1 MKKKMKCWEFLECT
15 QTDCPAYQS
24 DKLECWLIP
33 GTRCRSQIQGEF
45 LEKMD
50 LCLECE
56 HFEENLHEESMRE
69 TLKVANQQVSEFR
82 RMVEAGDRELEGIS
96 MELAIGLS
104 EVFDALKVIY
114 SGDPS
119 VRISEAS
126 ELDLISKLKHMVNLT
141 AENLGEIVDLSH
153 EFAIGLAEHFDVLHR
168 VSKGDL
174 RARVLGTSKLE
185 LLEALKNVTNST
197 IESVAKEISERKK
210 AEIALVASRT
220 ELMESE
226 EKYRSLF
233 DSGPDPIFV
242 LDRETLEILDANAR
256 AEETYCY
263 SRQELIGHSFVEL
276 GLFED
281 EETGLSFFS
290 ADSNGD
296 SCLMYS
302 KVRHYKKGRV
312 PFYVSVHFC
321 PIRYRE
327 TEAIIV
333 SVTDTTEMI
342 EKDAQ
347 LIQASKMTTLGEMSA
362 GIAHELNQPLNA
374 IKMGSEFLKMMIE
387 KGKAISQNDQYQ
399 VVDEVSD
406 QVDRA
411 AKIIDRLREFGRKAD
426 FTREKVDINNSI
438 QDVLAIIGQQLSLQN
453 IEVKLDLDQ
462 TIPPILAHKNRL
474 EQVIFNMVTNARDAI
489 GQKNESGDKTPERV
503 ITIGSYQHDG
513 RVAVTVSDTG
523 VGIPSLVKERIFE
536 PFFTTKEIG
545 KGMGLGLSITYG
557 IVRDYGGEI
566 GVESEE
572 GKGSTFRITFP
583 QISPQT

>member
-1 MKKKMKCWEFLECT
+1 MKKKMRCWEFLECT
-15 QTDCPAYQS
+15 QKECPAYQS

-33 GTRCRSQIQGEF
+33 GTRCRSQVQGEF

-56 HFEENLHEESMRE
+56 HFTENLDEATMRE
-69 TLKVANQQVSEFR
+69 TLKVANEQVAEFR
-82 RMVEAGDRELEGIS
+82 RMVEARDKELEDIS

-104 EVFDALKVIY
+104 EVFEALKVIY

-119 VRISEAS
+119 VRIPEAS
-126 ELDLISKLKHMVNLT
+126 ELELISKLKHMVNLT

-174 RARVLGTSKLE
+174 AARVFGTSKLE
-185 LLEALKNVTNST
+185 LLEALKNLTNKT
-197 IESVAKEISERKK
+197 IESVAEEISERKR
-210 AEIALVASRT
+210 AEIALVASQA

-242 LDRETLEILDANAR
+242 LDRETLEILDANAS

-290 ADSNGD
+290 TDSDED
-296 SCLMYS
+296 SYLMYS
-302 KVRHYKKGRV
+302 RVRHYKKGRV

-321 PIRYRE
+321 LTRYKE

-333 SVTDTTEMI
+333 SVTDITEMI

-362 GIAHELNQPLNA
+362 GMAHELNQPLNA
-374 IKMGSEFLKMMIE
+374 IKMGNEYLKMMIE
-387 KGKAISQNDQYQ
+387 KGKTVSQNDLYQ
-399 VVDEVSD
+399 VVNEVSD

-426 FTREKVDINNSI
+426 FTREKVDINKSI
-438 QDVLAIIGQQLSLQN
+438 RDVLAIIGRQLSLQN

-462 TIPPILAHKNRL
+462 TVPPILAHKNRL

-489 GQKNESGDKTPERV
+489 GQKKESVDKTSERV
-503 ITIGSYQHDG
+503 ITIRSYQHDG

-523 VGIPSLVKERIFE
+523 IGIPRLVKERIFE
-536 PFFTTKEIG
+536 PFFTTKEVG

-583 QISPQT
+583 QIAA

>member
-1 MKKKMKCWEFLECT
+1 MKKKMRCWEFLECT
-15 QTDCPAYQS
+15 QKECPAYQS
-24 DKLECWLIP
+24 EQLECWLIP
-33 GTRCRSQIQGEF
+33 GTRCRSQVQGEF

-56 HFEENLHEESMRE
+56 HFTENLDEGTMRE
-69 TLKVANQQVSEFR
+69 TLKVANEQVAEFR
-82 RMVEAGDRELEGIS
+82 RMVEARDRELEDIS

-104 EVFDALKVIY
+104 EVFEALKVIY

-126 ELDLISKLKHMVNLT
+126 ELELISKLKHIVNLT

-168 VSKGDL
+168 VSRGDL
-174 RARVLGTSKLE
+174 GARVFGTSQLE
-185 LLEALKNVTNST
+185 LLEALKNVTNQT
-197 IESVAKEISERKK
+197 IESVAEEISERKRVQ
-210 AEIALVASRT
+210 A

-233 DSGPDPIFV
+233 DTGPDPIFV
-242 LDRETLEILDANAR
+242 LDRETLDILDANVS
-256 AEETYCY
+256 AEETYGY
-263 SRQELIGHSFVEL
+263 SREEMIGRSFAEL

-281 EETGLSFFS
+281 DKTGLSFFS
-290 ADSNGD
+290 TNIQDS
-296 SCLMYS
+296 SLMFS
-302 KVRHYKKGRV
+302 KIRHYKKGHV
-312 PFYVSVHFC
+312 PFYVNVHFC
-321 PIRYRE
+321 PTKYKE

-333 SVTDTTEMI
+333 SIADITEMI

-374 IKMGSEFLKMMIE
+374 IKMGNEYLKMMIE
-387 KGKAISQNDQYQ
+387 GGKTIPGKDLYQ
-399 VVDEVSD
+399 VVNEVSD

-426 FTREKVDINNSI
+426 FTREKVDINRSI
-438 QDVLAIIGQQLSLQN
+438 RDVLAIIGHQLSLQD
-453 IEVKLDLDQ
+453 IEVELHLDQ
-462 TIPPILAHKNRL
+462 TIPPVLAHKNRL
-474 EQVIFNMVTNARDAI
+474 EQVIFNMLTNARDAI
-489 GQKNESGDKTPERV
+489 SLKKETEVGMDKRV
-503 ITIGSYQHDG
+503 ITIRSFRDDG
-513 RVAVTVSDTG
+513 QVVLAISDTG
-523 VGIPSLVKERIFE
+523 IGIPRPARDKIFE
-536 PFFTTKEIG
+536 PFFTTKEVG

-572 GKGSTFRITFP
+572 GKGTTFRITFP
-583 QISPQT
+583 RASS

>member
-1 MKKKMKCWEFLECT
+1 MKKKMRCWEFLECT
-15 QTDCPAYQS
+15 QKECPAYQS

-33 GTRCRSQIQGEF
+33 GTRCRSQVQGEF

-56 HFEENLHEESMRE
+56 HFTENLDEATMRE
-69 TLKVANQQVSEFR
+69 TLKVANEQVAEFR
-82 RMVEAGDRELEGIS
+82 RMVEARDKELEEIS

-104 EVFDALKVIY
+104 EVFEALKVIY

-119 VRISEAS
+119 VRIPEAS
-126 ELDLISKLKHMVNLT
+126 ELELISKLKHMVNLT

-174 RARVLGTSKLE
+174 AARVFGTSKLE
-185 LLEALKNVTNST
+185 LLEALKNLTNKT
-197 IESVAKEISERKK
+197 IESVAEEISERKR
-210 AEIALVASRT
+210 AEIALVASQA

-242 LDRETLEILDANAR
+242 LDRETLEILDANAS

-290 ADSNGD
+290 TDSDED
-296 SCLMYS
+296 SYLMYS
-302 KVRHYKKGRV
+302 RVRHYKKGRV

-321 PIRYRE
+321 LTRYKE

-333 SVTDTTEMI
+333 SVTDITEMI

-362 GIAHELNQPLNA
+362 GMAHELNQPLNA
-374 IKMGSEFLKMMIE
+374 IKMGNEYLKMMIE
-387 KGKAISQNDQYQ
+387 KGKTVSQKDLYQ
-399 VVDEVSD
+399 VVNEVSD

-426 FTREKVDINNSI
+426 FTREKVDINKSI
-438 QDVLAIIGQQLSLQN
+438 RDVLAIIGRQLSLQN

-489 GQKNESGDKTPERV
+489 GQKKESVDKTSERV
-503 ITIGSYQHDG
+503 ITIRSYQHDG

-523 VGIPSLVKERIFE
+523 IGIPRLVKERIFE
-536 PFFTTKEIG
+536 PFFTTKEVG

-583 QISPQT
+583 QIAA

>member
-1 MKKKMKCWEFLECT
+1 MKKKMRCWEFLECT
-15 QTDCPAYQS
+15 QKECPAYQS

-33 GTRCRSQIQGEF
+33 GTRCRSQVQGEF

-56 HFEENLHEESMRE
+56 HFTENLDEATMRE
-69 TLKVANQQVSEFR
+69 TLKVANEQVAEFR
-82 RMVEAGDRELEGIS
+82 RMVEARDKELEDIS

-104 EVFDALKVIY
+104 EVFEALKVIY

-119 VRISEAS
+119 VRIPEAS
-126 ELDLISKLKHMVNLT
+126 ELELISKLKHMVNLT

-174 RARVLGTSKLE
+174 AARVFGTSKLE
-185 LLEALKNVTNST
+185 LLEALKNLTNKT
-197 IESVAKEISERKK
+197 IESVAEEISERKR
-210 AEIALVASRT
+210 AEIALVASQA

-242 LDRETLEILDANAR
+242 LDRETLEILDANAS

-290 ADSNGD
+290 TDSDED
-296 SCLMYS
+296 SYLMYS
-302 KVRHYKKGRV
+302 RVRHYKKGRV

-321 PIRYRE
+321 LTRYKE

-333 SVTDTTEMI
+333 SVTDITEMI

-362 GIAHELNQPLNA
+362 GMAHELNQPLNA
-374 IKMGSEFLKMMIE
+374 IKMGNEYLKMMIE
-387 KGKAISQNDQYQ
+387 KGKTVSQKDLYQ
-399 VVDEVSD
+399 VVNEVSD

-426 FTREKVDINNSI
+426 FTREKVDINKSI
-438 QDVLAIIGQQLSLQN
+438 RDVLAIIGRQLSLQN

-462 TIPPILAHKNRL
+462 TVPPILAHKNRL
-474 EQVIFNMVTNARDAI
+474 EQIIFNMVTNARDAI
-489 GQKNESGDKTPERV
+489 GQKKESVDKTSERV
-503 ITIGSYQHDG
+503 ITIRSYQHDG

-523 VGIPSLVKERIFE
+523 IGIPRLVKERIFE
-536 PFFTTKEIG
+536 PFFTTKEVG

-583 QISPQT
+583 QIAA

>member
-1 MKKKMKCWEFLECT
+1 MKKKMRCWEFLECT
-15 QTDCPAYQS
+15 QKECPAYQS

-33 GTRCRSQIQGEF
+33 GTRCRSQVQGEF

-56 HFEENLHEESMRE
+56 HFTENLDEATMRE
-69 TLKVANQQVSEFR
+69 TLKVANEQVAEFR
-82 RMVEAGDRELEGIS
+82 RMVEARDKELEDIS

-104 EVFDALKVIY
+104 EVFEALKVIY

-119 VRISEAS
+119 VRIPEAS
-126 ELDLISKLKHMVNLT
+126 ELELISKLKHMVNLT

-174 RARVLGTSKLE
+174 AARVFGTSKLE
-185 LLEALKNVTNST
+185 LLEALKNLTNKT
-197 IESVAKEISERKK
+197 IESVAEEISERKR
-210 AEIALVASRT
+210 AEIALVASQA

-242 LDRETLEILDANAR
+242 LDRETLEILDANAS

-290 ADSNGD
+290 TDSDED
-296 SCLMYS
+296 SYLMYS
-302 KVRHYKKGRV
+302 RVRHYKKGRV

-321 PIRYRE
+321 LTRYKE

-333 SVTDTTEMI
+333 SVTDITEMI

-362 GIAHELNQPLNA
+362 GMAHELNQPLNA
-374 IKMGSEFLKMMIE
+374 IKMGNEYLKMMIE
-387 KGKAISQNDQYQ
+387 KGKTVSQKDLYQ
-399 VVDEVSD
+399 VVNEVSD

-426 FTREKVDINNSI
+426 FTREKVDINKSI
-438 QDVLAIIGQQLSLQN
+438 RDVLAIIGRQLSLQN

-474 EQVIFNMVTNARDAI
+474 EQIIFNMVTNARDAI
-489 GQKNESGDKTPERV
+489 GQKKESVDKTSERV
-503 ITIGSYQHDG
+503 ITIRSYQHDG

-523 VGIPSLVKERIFE
+523 IGIPRLVKERIFE
-536 PFFTTKEIG
+536 PFFTTKEVG

-583 QISPQT
+583 QIAA

>member
-1 MKKKMKCWEFLECT
+1 MKKKMRCWEFLECT
-15 QTDCPAYQS
+15 QKECPAYQS

-33 GTRCRSQIQGEF
+33 GTRCRSQVQGEF

-56 HFEENLHEESMRE
+56 HFTENLDEATMRE
-69 TLKVANQQVSEFR
+69 TLKVANEQVAEFR
-82 RMVEAGDRELEGIS
+82 RMVEARDKELEDIS

-104 EVFDALKVIY
+104 EVFEALKVIY

-119 VRISEAS
+119 VRIPEAS
-126 ELDLISKLKHMVNLT
+126 ELELISKLKHMVNLT

-174 RARVLGTSKLE
+174 AARVFGTSKLE
-185 LLEALKNVTNST
+185 LLEALKNLTNKT
-197 IESVAKEISERKK
+197 IESVAEEISERKR
-210 AEIALVASRT
+210 AEIALVASQA

-242 LDRETLEILDANAR
+242 LDRETLEILDANAS

-290 ADSNGD
+290 TDSDED
-296 SCLMYS
+296 SYLMYS
-302 KVRHYKKGRV
+302 RVRHYKKGRV

-321 PIRYRE
+321 LTRYKE

-333 SVTDTTEMI
+333 SVTDITEMI

-362 GIAHELNQPLNA
+362 GMAHELNQPLNA
-374 IKMGSEFLKMMIE
+374 IKMGNEYLKMMIE
-387 KGKAISQNDQYQ
+387 KGKTVSQKDLYQ
-399 VVDEVSD
+399 VVNEVSD

-426 FTREKVDINNSI
+426 FTREKVDINKSI
-438 QDVLAIIGQQLSLQN
+438 RDVLAIIGRQLSLQN

-489 GQKNESGDKTPERV
+489 GQKKESVDKTSERV
-503 ITIGSYQHDG
+503 ITIRSYQHDG

-523 VGIPSLVKERIFE
+523 IGIPRLVKERIFE
-536 PFFTTKEIG
+536 PFFTTKEVG

-583 QISPQT
+583 QIAA

>member
-1 MKKKMKCWEFLECT
+1 MKKKMRCWEFLECT
-15 QTDCPAYQS
+15 QKECPAYQS

-33 GTRCRSQIQGEF
+33 GTRCRSQVQGEF

-56 HFEENLHEESMRE
+56 HFTENLDEATMRE
-69 TLKVANQQVSEFR
+69 TLKVANEQVAEFR
-82 RMVEAGDRELEGIS
+82 RMVEARDKELEDIS

-104 EVFDALKVIY
+104 EVFEALKVIY

-119 VRISEAS
+119 VRIPEAS
-126 ELDLISKLKHMVNLT
+126 ELELISKLKHMVNLT

-174 RARVLGTSKLE
+174 AARVFGTSKLE
-185 LLEALKNVTNST
+185 LLEALKNLTNKT
-197 IESVAKEISERKK
+197 IESVAEEISERKR
-210 AEIALVASRT
+210 AEIALVASQA

-242 LDRETLEILDANAR
+242 LDRETLEILDANAS

-290 ADSNGD
+290 TDSDED
-296 SCLMYS
+296 SYLMYS
-302 KVRHYKKGRV
+302 RVRHYKKGRV

-321 PIRYRE
+321 LTRYKE

-333 SVTDTTEMI
+333 SVTDITEMI

-362 GIAHELNQPLNA
+362 GMAHELNQPLNA
-374 IKMGSEFLKMMIE
+374 IKMGNEYLKMMIE
-387 KGKAISQNDQYQ
+387 KGKTVSQKDLYQ
-399 VVDEVSD
+399 VVNEVSD

-426 FTREKVDINNSI
+426 FTREKVDINKSI
-438 QDVLAIIGQQLSLQN
+438 RDVLAIIGRQLSLQN

-462 TIPPILAHKNRL
+462 TVPPILAHKNRL

-489 GQKNESGDKTPERV
+489 GQKKESVDKTSERV
-503 ITIGSYQHDG
+503 ITIRSYQHDG

-523 VGIPSLVKERIFE
+523 IGIPRLVKERIFE
-536 PFFTTKEIG
+536 PFFTTKEVG

-583 QISPQT
+583 QIAA